1 MEIVELMGG
10 PQFGISQD
18 GRMEAVLPTSHL
30 EPAWRN
36 AFRNAL
42 PTIPHPWRISA
53 HDDTI
58 SIVFDNE
65 GQLSTYMQAALEAM
79 GAANRELEALEAT
92 LSRFDERL

>member
-1 MEIVELMGG
+1 MEFVELMGG

-36 AFRNAL
+36 AFRDAL
-42 PTIPHPWRISA
+42 PTRQHTCRISA

-65 GQLSTYMQAALEAM
+65 RQLTAYMQAAIEAM
-79 GAANRELEALEAT
+79 GAANRELEALR
-92 LSRFDERL
+92 SR